1 MKIPALV
8 FVILLS
14 VATAVGAQDYMAQYS
29 RGSLA
34 VGIGNC
40 DEGET
45 LLQEAVKLNPKD
57 DFRKNYFPHFYL
69 AVCALNRNDLELAKK
84 LSKQAEGSG
93 ISFSPLA
100 KEYSKF
106 KSQLQAKLKE
116 PVKQQKTVLAVVVN
130 SENPLKDISL
140 EDLRKIYTGEMRK
153 WENGSPV
160 VPVMGPEGSAENRAF
175 LSTVCSTDE
184 KGLKTL
190 WTSQKGVPPSMIEKN
205 EWILR
210 FVFSNPGAIAFHPSD
225 ASMQQV
231 KVIRVD
237 GKEPTD
243 PEYPLAS
250 P

>member
-1 MKIPALV
+1 MKIPAQG
-8 FVILLS
+8 FVILFCA
-14 VATAVGAQDYMAQYS
+14 VTAVGAQDYIAQYS

-45 LLQEAVKLNPKD
+45 LLQEAIKLNPKD

-84 LSKQAEGSG
+84 LSKQAEGAG

-106 KSQLQAKLKE
+106 KGQLQAKFKE
-116 PVKQQKTVLAVVVN
+116 PKQLRMVLAVVVN

-140 EDLRKIYTGEMRK
+140 EDLRKIYTGEK
-153 WENGSPV
+153 KTWENGSPV
-160 VPVMGPEGSAENRAF
+160 VPVMGPEGSTENRTF

-190 WTSQKGVPPSMIEKN
+190 WTSLKAAPPSMIEKN

-210 FVFSNPGAIAFHPSD
+210 FVFTNPGAIAFYPSD

-231 KVIRVD
+231 KVIRVE

-243 PEYPLAS
+243 PAYPVAS
-250 P
+250 R